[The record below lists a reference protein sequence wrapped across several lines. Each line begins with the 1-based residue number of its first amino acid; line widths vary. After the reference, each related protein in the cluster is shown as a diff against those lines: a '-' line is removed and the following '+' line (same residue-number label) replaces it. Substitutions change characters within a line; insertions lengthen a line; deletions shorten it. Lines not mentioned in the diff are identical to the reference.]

1 VRLKNSVH
9 HCLVALRGH
18 ITNDRAVW
26 LMLIMMFKE
35 VALVPGL
42 LSVDFSLSFFGPR
55 VVHILMAFMS
65 DVASA

>member
-1 VRLKNSVH
+1 
-9 HCLVALRGH
+9 
-18 ITNDRAVW
+18 
-26 LMLIMMFKE
+26 MLIMMFKE